1 MDAHFVDQIYESS
14 FVPELWPDVLAQ
26 LANIAIARSGWLFI
40 VDGEKQKFAGSN
52 EMVREVLEPL
62 IPTRVIVRSQRFT
75 RLCAARH
82 PGFLREVDIYT
93 DKELRSDPYLLDPL
107 YRDVIYPRGLGCAA
121 ATTFVLPTQERV
133 LVSFEREIAR
143 GPVEPDAIERLNT
156 LRPHIARSA
165 LVAARLQLERARA
178 ASATLAALGLPALV
192 LDDKG
197 KVLAANQL
205 IESLTGIVLWH
216 PRDSVGLADS
226 AADQLLHE
234 AIANINSTNDGCAR
248 SFPVRDR
255 DASATRVAHV
265 IPVRLSARDIFAR
278 CVAVLTLTPITLP
291 QAPPVELVQ
300 SLFDLTP
307 AEARVARSL
316 ASGKAVETIAA
327 DGGVSLNTIRTHV
340 RGVLEKTGC
349 NRQIDV
355 VALLTAISATRPT
368 HPMSRASNGGP
379 VHPPTRIGAW
389 RSAASQ

>member
-1 MDAHFVDQIYESS
+1 MDAHFVDQIYECC
-14 FVPELWPDVLAQ
+14 FVPELWPDVLAK
-26 LANIAIARSGWLFI
+26 LTNIAIARSGWLFI
-40 VDGEKQKFAGSN
+40 VDGEKQKFVGSN

-62 IPTRVIVRSQRFT
+62 IPTRMIVRSQRFI
-75 RLCAARH
+75 RLCAAPH
-82 PGFLREVDIYT
+82 PGFLREVDIFAEE
-93 DKELRSDPYLLDPL
+93 ELRSTPYLLDPL
-107 YRDVIYPRGLGCAA
+107 YRDVIYPRGLGCTA
-121 ATTFVLPTQERV
+121 ATTFVLPTQERI
-133 LVSFEREIAR
+133 LVSFERERLR
-143 GPVEPDAIERLNT
+143 GPVEPDAIEKLNT

-197 KVLAANQL
+197 KVVAANHL

-216 PRDSVGLADS
+216 PRDIVGLADS
-226 AADQLLHE
+226 AADLLLHE
-234 AIANINSTNDGCAR
+234 AMAKSNSTNDGCAR

-255 DASATRVAHV
+255 EAGATRVAHV
-265 IPVRLSARDIFAR
+265 IPIRLSARDIFTR

-291 QAPPVELVQ
+291 QVPPVELVQ

-307 AEARVARSL
+307 AEATVARSL
-316 ASGKAVETIAA
+316 ASGKAVGTIAA

-340 RGVLEKTGC
+340 RGLLEKTGC

-368 HPMSRASNGGP
+368 CPMSRASNGDP
-379 VHPPTRIGAW
+379 VHPPARIGAW
-389 RSAASQ
+389 RSTAS

>member
-1 MDAHFVDQIYESS
+1 MDAHLVDRIYECP

-26 LANIAIARSGWLFI
+26 LANIATARSGWLFI
-40 VDGEKQKFAGSN
+40 VDGEKQNFVGSN
-52 EMVREVLEPL
+52 EMVRKVVQPL
-62 IPTRVIVRSQRFT
+62 ITNRMIVPSQRFT
-75 RLCAARH
+75 RLCVARH
-82 PGFLREVDIYT
+82 PGFLRELDIYT
-93 DKELRSDPYLLDPL
+93 EEELRSDLL
-107 YRDVIYPRGLGCAA
+107 YRDVLYPRGLGCAA

-133 LVSFEREIAR
+133 LVSLEREIAR
-143 GPVEPDAIERLNT
+143 GPVEPDAIEKLNT
-156 LRPHIARSA
+156 LRHHIARSA
-165 LVAARLQLERARA
+165 LVAARLQLGRARA
-178 ASATLAALGLPALV
+178 ASTTLAALGLPALV

-197 KVLAANQL
+197 KALAANQL
-205 IESLTGIVLWH
+205 IESLSGIVLWH
-216 PRDSVGLADS
+216 PRDSIGLADS
-226 AADQLLHE
+226 AADQLLRE
-234 AIANINSTNDGCAR
+234 AIANINSTNGGCAR

-255 DASATRVAHV
+255 NASATRVAHV
-265 IPVRLSARDIFAR
+265 IPVRLSARDIFTR
-278 CVAVLTLTPITLP
+278 CVAVLTLTPITPP

-327 DGGVSLNTIRTHV
+327 DGGVSVNTIRTHV

-379 VHPPTRIGAW
+379 VHPPASIGAW
-389 RSAASQ
+389 RSTASQ